1 MAKQL
6 TFPDIREVD
15 NGYTTPTE
23 HLTVGDL
30 KIILEKFPDEMGVG
44 IAMPSEKFTAV
55 WHSGA
60 SWVGKTVCP
69 MSGTESVCIQ
79 PLSPSSIKKNRIFF
93 EEQDRKKEEKEKL
106 IWELF
111 QKFAGENIAAH
122 LQKSF
127 LGEMDKLSAEHLN
140 ILLNISVPIADDA
153 RALIKDVPPRAVRIL
168 EICASVKDAEEK
180 GLYEI
185 AESQSPDI

>member
-1 MAKQL
+1 MAKQRS
-6 TFPDIREVD
+6 FPDIREVD
-15 NGYTTPTE
+15 GGYTTPTRS
-23 HLTVGDL
+23 LTVGDL

-44 IAMPSEKFTAV
+44 IAMPSEKFTAMR
-55 WHSGA
+55 HSGA
-60 SWVGKTVCP
+60 SWVGKTMCP
-69 MSGTESVCIQ
+69 MSGAESVCIQ
-79 PLSPSSIKKNRIFF
+79 PLSPSSVEENRIFI

-106 IWELF
+106 IWKLF

-127 LGEMDKLSAEHLN
+127 LGEMDRLSVEHLN
-140 ILLNISVPIADDA
+140 ILLNISVPIADDM
-153 RALIKDVPPRAVRIL
+153 RDLIKNVPPRAVRIL

-185 AESQSPDI
+185 SESLTPDI